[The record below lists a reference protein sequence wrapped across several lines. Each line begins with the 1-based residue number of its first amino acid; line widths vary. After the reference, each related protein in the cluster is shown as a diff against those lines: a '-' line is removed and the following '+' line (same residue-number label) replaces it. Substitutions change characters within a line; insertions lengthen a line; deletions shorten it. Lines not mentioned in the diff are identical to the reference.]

1 MPLFTYYIDMILCSQ
16 NLFAISVIIW
26 YNTFIDLSLRKEFAM
41 KLLAIDGN
49 SILNR
54 AFYGIKLLSNK
65 NGVFTNAVFGFMN
78 IYLKNIADV
87 KPDAVAVAFDLRS
100 PTFRHKAASYYKA
113 NRKGMPPELAQQLP
127 IVKELLTH
135 MGVKVVECEGFEA
148 DDILGTLAQSCT
160 DSGDHCYVLTGD
172 RDSLQ
177 LISENVTV
185 LLATN
190 KETIHYDPARFNED
204 YGFSPIQ
211 LIDFKALMGDSS
223 DNIPGVPGIGEKTA
237 SSLIKEFGTIEELYE
252 KYPDSTLTKGVKSK
266 LENGRKSAE
275 ESKWLATI
283 VRDAPIDKDPAG
295 YVPCQTDT
303 AAVSRLLS
311 ELEMFKLLDKL
322 GISASAASSA
332 PAENDTETTIVEE
345 INITVYPLTDTIISA
360 LENCEY
366 IFRDG
371 SLSIRHESN
380 VFTTENSN
388 LILKFF
394 ASDCKKS
401 TDDAKPHYRYAFA
414 HGGELR
420 NICNDAA
427 VSGYLLNSAAADY
440 AVEKLCAEYGVH
452 YYADLGEN
460 ADLASL
466 KGLTEKLRQNISDAE
481 MTDLL
486 ENIELPLT
494 EVLASM
500 EHTGIC
506 IDKKGV
512 EDFGQA
518 LSEMIEETQ
527 QMIYDDAGH
536 EFNISSPK
544 QLGTVLFEEMG
555 LPAKK
560 KTKSGYS
567 TNAEVLEELRNHS
580 PIVDNVLKY
589 RQYTKL
595 NSTYVTGLL
604 DKIAPD
610 GRIHTCFKQTETRT
624 GRISSTEPNMQNIP
638 VRTELGAQMRKF
650 FTAAKGKTLV
660 DADYSQ
666 IELRVMAH
674 LCGDENM
681 ISAFTSG
688 EDFHTSTA
696 AQVFDM
702 PVFMVT
708 PEMRSAAK
716 AVNFG
721 IIYGI
726 GAFSLS
732 KDIGTSVAMAKK
744 YIADY
749 LARFLK
755 VKEFTDSVV
764 NEAEATGCVT
774 TMFGRKRRIPEL
786 SSSNKMLQAAGRRIA
801 MNTPVQGT
809 AADLI
814 KIAMINVYRRLKEEN
829 LDARLILQV
838 HDELILES
846 SEADSQ
852 RAAQLLSEE
861 MQRVYDMKVPL
872 AVDVHTGFSWYDA
885 KG

>member
-1 MPLFTYYIDMILCSQ
+1 
-16 NLFAISVIIW
+16 
-26 YNTFIDLSLRKEFAM
+26 M

-54 AFYGIKLLSNK
+54 AFYGIKLLTNK
-65 NGVFTNAVFGFMN
+65 KGQFTNAIFGFMN
-78 IYLKNIADV
+78 IYLRNIGDI

-100 PTFRHKAASYYKA
+100 PTFRHKAVSYYKA
-113 NRKGMPPELAQQLP
+113 NRKGMPPKLAEQLP
-127 IVKELLTH
+127 RVKELLGL
-135 MGVKVVECEGFEA
+135 MGVKVIECEGYEA
-148 DDILGTLAQSCT
+148 DDILGTLSKLCS
-160 DSGDHCYVLTGD
+160 DSGNECYVLTGD

-177 LISENVTV
+177 LIDDKVTV
-185 LLATN
+185 VLATN
-190 KETIHYDPARFNED
+190 KENIYYTPDRFMED
-204 YGFSPIQ
+204 YGFEPIK
-211 LIDFKALMGDSS
+211 LIDLKALMGDSS
-223 DNIPGVPGIGEKTA
+223 DNIPGVAGIGEKTA
-237 SSLIKEFGTIEELYE
+237 TTLIKEYGSVENLYE
-252 KYPDSTLTKGVKSK
+252 NYEDSSLTKGVKAK
-266 LENGRKSAE
+266 LAAGADSAK

-283 VRDAPIDKDPAG
+283 VRDAPIDTDLEG
-295 YVPCQTDT
+295 YKLGTPDT
-303 AAVSRLLS
+303 AAVSLMLS

-322 GISASAASSA
+322 GISATEGTNAA
-332 PAENDTETTIVEE
+332 PAAKEE
-345 INITVYPLTDTIISA
+345 EAPVINAELAGLTADIIEKLTD
-360 LENCEY
+360 CEY
-366 IFRDG
+366 LFRDG
-371 SLSIRHESN
+371 SLSVRSGDCVYNTDDEK
-380 VFTTENSN
+380 
-388 LILKFF
+388 LILQFLS
-394 ASDCKKS
+394 SDCTKA
-401 TDDAKPHYRYAFA
+401 TDDAKAHYRWAMA
-414 HGGELR
+414 HGGELKNLR
-420 NICNDAA
+420 NDAA
-427 VSGYLLNSAAADY
+427 ICGYLLNTSASDY
-440 AVEKLCAEYGVH
+440 AVDKLCAEYGVH
-452 YYADLGEN
+452 YYSEN
-460 ADLASL
+460 FDLAELLSL
-466 KGLTEKLRQNISDAE
+466 RGLIKKLRAE
-481 MTDLL
+481 IESEGMTELL
-486 ENIELPLT
+486 EKVELPLT

-500 EHTGIC
+500 ENSGVL
-506 IDKKGV
+506 IDRKGV
-512 EDFGQA
+512 EDFGTY

-567 TNAEVLEELRNHS
+567 TNAEVLEELRS
-580 PIVDNVLKY
+580 YAPIVDNVLKY

-595 NSTYVTGLL
+595 NSTYVVGLL

-610 GRIHTCFKQTETRT
+610 GRIHTWFRQTETRT

-650 FTAAKGKTLV
+650 FTAAEGKTLI

-681 ISAFTSG
+681 TEAFNSG
-688 EDFHTSTA
+688 EDIHTSTA

-702 PVFMVT
+702 PLFMVT

-726 GAFSLS
+726 GAFSLA
-732 KDIGTSVAMAKK
+732 KDIGTSVAKAKK

-749 LARFLK
+749 LAK
-755 VKEFTDSVV
+755 YPKV
-764 NEAEATGCVT
+764 NEFMETTVDNAFKEGYVT

-786 SSSNKMLQAAGRRIA
+786 SSSNKMLQAAGKRIA

-814 KIAMINVYRRLKEEN
+814 KIAMINVYNRLKAEK
-829 LDARLILQV
+829 LDAKLILQV
-838 HDELILES
+838 HDELIIES
-846 SEADSQ
+846 DLSCAD
-852 RAAQLLSEE
+852 RCAELLKEE
-861 MQRVYDMKVPL
+861 MQGVYDMRVPL
-872 AVDVHTGFSWYDA
+872 AVDVHTGHSWYDA

>member
-1 MPLFTYYIDMILCSQ
+1 
-16 NLFAISVIIW
+16 
-26 YNTFIDLSLRKEFAM
+26 M

-54 AFYGIKLLSNK
+54 AFYGIKLLTNK
-65 NGVFTNAVFGFMN
+65 KGQFTNAIFGFMN
-78 IYLKNIADV
+78 IYLRNIGDI

-100 PTFRHKAASYYKA
+100 PTFRHKAVSYYKA
-113 NRKGMPPELAQQLP
+113 NRKGMPPELAEQLP
-127 IVKELLTH
+127 RVKKLLGL
-135 MGVKVVECEGFEA
+135 MGVKVIECEGYEA
-148 DDILGTLAQSCT
+148 DDILGTLSKLCS
-160 DSGDHCYVLTGD
+160 DSGNECYVLTGD

-177 LISENVTV
+177 LIDDKVTV
-185 LLATN
+185 VLATN
-190 KETIHYDPARFNED
+190 KENIYYTPDRFMED
-204 YGFSPIQ
+204 YGFEPIK
-211 LIDFKALMGDSS
+211 LIDLKALMGDSS
-223 DNIPGVPGIGEKTA
+223 DNIPGVAGIGEKTA
-237 SSLIKEFGTIEELYE
+237 STLIKEYGSVENLYE
-252 KYPDSTLTKGVKSK
+252 NYENSGLTKGVKAK
-266 LENGRKSAE
+266 LAAGADSAK

-283 VRDAPIDKDPAG
+283 VRDAPIDTDLEG
-295 YVPCQTDT
+295 YKLGTPDT
-303 AAVSRLLS
+303 AAVSLMLS

-322 GISASAASSA
+322 GISATEGTNAA
-332 PAENDTETTIVEE
+332 PAAKEE
-345 INITVYPLTDTIISA
+345 EAPVINAELAGLTADIIAKLTD
-360 LENCEY
+360 CEY
-366 IFRDG
+366 LFRDG
-371 SLSIRHESN
+371 SLSVRSGDCVYNTDDEK
-380 VFTTENSN
+380 
-388 LILKFF
+388 LILQFLS
-394 ASDCKKS
+394 SDCTKA
-401 TDDAKPHYRYAFA
+401 TDDAKAHYRWAMA
-414 HGGELR
+414 HGGELKNLR
-420 NICNDAA
+420 SDAA
-427 VSGYLLNSAAADY
+427 ICGYLLNTSASDY
-440 AVEKLCAEYGVH
+440 AVDKLCAEYGVH
-452 YYADLGEN
+452 YYSEN
-460 ADLASL
+460 FDLAELLSL
-466 KGLTEKLRQNISDAE
+466 RGLIRKLRSEIESE
-481 MTDLL
+481 GMTELL
-486 ENIELPLT
+486 EKVELPLT

-500 EHTGIC
+500 EDSGVL
-506 IDKKGV
+506 IDRKGV
-512 EDFGQA
+512 EDFGTY

-567 TNAEVLEELRNHS
+567 TNAEVLEELRS
-580 PIVDNVLKY
+580 YAPIVDNVLKY

-595 NSTYVTGLL
+595 NSTYVVGLL

-610 GRIHTCFKQTETRT
+610 GRIHTWFRQTETRT

-650 FTAAKGKTLV
+650 FTAAEGKTLI

-681 ISAFTSG
+681 TEAFNSG
-688 EDFHTSTA
+688 EDIHTSTA

-702 PVFMVT
+702 PLFMVT

-726 GAFSLS
+726 GAFSLA
-732 KDIGTSVAMAKK
+732 KDIGTSVAKAKK

-749 LARFLK
+749 LAK
-755 VKEFTDSVV
+755 YPKV
-764 NEAEATGCVT
+764 NEFMETTVDNAFKEGYVT

-786 SSSNKMLQAAGRRIA
+786 SSSNKMLQAAGKRIA

-814 KIAMINVYRRLKEEN
+814 KIAMINVYNRLKAEK
-829 LDARLILQV
+829 LDAKLILQV
-838 HDELILES
+838 HDELIIES
-846 SEADSQ
+846 DLSCAD
-852 RAAQLLSEE
+852 RCAELLKEE
-861 MQRVYDMKVPL
+861 MQGVYDMRVPL
-872 AVDVHTGFSWYDA
+872 AVDVHTGHSWYDA

>member
-1 MPLFTYYIDMILCSQ
+1 
-16 NLFAISVIIW
+16 
-26 YNTFIDLSLRKEFAM
+26 M

-65 NGVFTNAVFGFMN
+65 NGVFTNAIFGFMN
-78 IYLKNIADV
+78 IYLKNYADV
-87 KPDAVAVAFDLRS
+87 QPDAVAVAFDLRS
-100 PTFRHKAASYYKA
+100 PTFRHKAAAYYKA
-113 NRKGMPPELAQQLP
+113 NRKGMPEELAQQLP
-127 IVKELLTH
+127 IVKELLRL
-135 MGVKVVECEGFEA
+135 MGIKVVECEGYEA
-148 DDILGTLAQSCT
+148 DDVLGTLSKSCSNKGAQ
-160 DSGDHCYVLTGD
+160 CYVLTGD

-177 LISENVTV
+177 LIDENVTV

-190 KETIHYDPARFNED
+190 KETIRYTPDRFRED
-204 YGFSPIQ
+204 YGFEPIK
-211 LIDFKALMGDSS
+211 LIDLKALMGDSS
-223 DNIPGVPGIGEKTA
+223 DNIPGVAGIGEKTA
-237 SSLIKEFGTIEELYE
+237 SALIKEFGSLEELYE
-252 KYPDSTLTKGVKSK
+252 KYEDSGLTKGVKTK
-266 LENGRKSAE
+266 LTNGADSAK

-283 VRDAPIDKDPAG
+283 VRDAPIDSTPENYIPTEPDSAG
-295 YVPCQTDT
+295 I
-303 AAVSRLLS
+303 SSLLS

-322 GISASAASSA
+322 GISATEGTNQSAAAEKPA
-332 PAENDTETTIVEE
+332 PAIKVME
-345 INITVYPLTDTIISA
+345 SA
-360 LENCEY
+360 LTADV
-366 IFRDG
+366 IPG
-371 SLSIRHESN
+371 LSEVSYLLREGTLTVRSGDN
-380 VFTTENSN
+380 VYTTNEKP
-388 LILKFF
+388 LILDFL
-394 ASDCKKS
+394 SSGCSKS
-401 TDDAKPHYRYAFA
+401 TDDAKAHYRYAMA
-414 HGGELR
+414 EGREL
-420 NICNDAA
+420 IGLKNDAA
-427 VSGYLLNSAAADY
+427 ICGYLLNTSASDY
-440 AVEKLCAEYGVH
+440 AVDKLCAEYGVH
-452 YYADLGEN
+452 YYSENGQYADL
-460 ADLASL
+460 LSL
-466 KGLTEKLRQNISDAE
+466 EGLITELRSRIESE
-481 MTDLL
+481 GMTDLL
-486 ENIELPLT
+486 ENVELPLT
-494 EVLASM
+494 EVLAAM
-500 EHTGIC
+500 EDTGIC
-506 IDKKGV
+506 IDKQGV
-512 EDFGQA
+512 QDFGTY

-544 QLGTVLFEEMG
+544 QLGTVLFDELG

-567 TNAEVLEELRNHS
+567 TNAEVLEELRSQS

-595 NSTYVTGLL
+595 NSTYVVGLL

-610 GRIHTCFKQTETRT
+610 GRIHTWFRQTETRT

-638 VRTELGAQMRKF
+638 VRTELGAKMRKF
-650 FTAAKGKTLV
+650 FTASPGKTLV

-674 LCGDENM
+674 LCGDKNM
-681 ISAFTSG
+681 IDAFNSG
-688 EDFHTSTA
+688 EDIHTSTA

-702 PVFMVT
+702 PSIMVT

-732 KDIGTSVAMAKK
+732 KDINTSVAQAKK

-749 LARFLK
+749 LARFSK
-755 VKEFTDSVV
+755 VKEFMD
-764 NEAEATGCVT
+764 ATVDNAVRDGAVT

-786 SSSNKMLQAAGRRIA
+786 ASSNKMLQAAGKRIA

-814 KIAMINVYRRLKEEN
+814 KIAMINVYRRLKAEKI
-829 LDARLILQV
+829 DAKLILQV

-846 SEADSQ
+846 AVDCAD
-852 RAAQLLSEE
+852 RAAEILREE
-861 MQRVYDMKVPL
+861 MQNVCEMKVPL
-872 AVDVHTGFSWYDA
+872 AVDVHTGYSWYDA

>member
-1 MPLFTYYIDMILCSQ
+1 
-16 NLFAISVIIW
+16 
-26 YNTFIDLSLRKEFAM
+26 M

-54 AFYGIKLLSNK
+54 AFYGIKLLTNK
-65 NGVFTNAVFGFMN
+65 KGQFTNAIFGFMN
-78 IYLKNIADV
+78 IYLRNIGDI

-100 PTFRHKAASYYKA
+100 PTFRHKAVSYYKA
-113 NRKGMPPELAQQLP
+113 NRKGMPPELAEQLP
-127 IVKELLTH
+127 RVKELLGL
-135 MGVKVVECEGFEA
+135 MGVKVIECEGYEA
-148 DDILGTLAQSCT
+148 DDILGTLSKLCS
-160 DSGDHCYVLTGD
+160 DSGNECYVLTGD

-177 LISENVTV
+177 LIDDKVTV
-185 LLATN
+185 VLATN
-190 KETIHYDPARFNED
+190 KENIYYTPDRFMED
-204 YGFSPIQ
+204 YGFEPIK
-211 LIDFKALMGDSS
+211 LIDLKALMGDSS
-223 DNIPGVPGIGEKTA
+223 DNIPGVAGIGEKTA
-237 SSLIKEFGTIEELYE
+237 STLIKEYGSVENLYE
-252 KYPDSTLTKGVKSK
+252 NYENSGITKGVKAK
-266 LENGRKSAE
+266 LAAGADSAK

-283 VRDAPIDKDPAG
+283 VRDAPIDTDLEG
-295 YVPCQTDT
+295 YKLGTPDT
-303 AAVSRLLS
+303 AAVSLMLS

-322 GISASAASSA
+322 GISATEGTNAA
-332 PAENDTETTIVEE
+332 PAAKEE
-345 INITVYPLTDTIISA
+345 KAPVINAELADLTADVIAKLTD
-360 LENCEY
+360 CEY
-366 IFRDG
+366 LFRDG
-371 SLSIRHESN
+371 SLSVRSGDCVYNTDDEK
-380 VFTTENSN
+380 
-388 LILKFF
+388 LILQFL
-394 ASDCKKS
+394 ASDCTKA
-401 TDDAKPHYRYAFA
+401 TDDAKAHYRWAMA
-414 HGGELR
+414 HGGELKNLR
-420 NICNDAA
+420 SDAA
-427 VSGYLLNSAAADY
+427 ICGYLLNTSASDY
-440 AVEKLCAEYGVH
+440 AVDKLCAEYGVH
-452 YYADLGEN
+452 YYSEN
-460 ADLASL
+460 FDLAELLSL
-466 KGLTEKLRQNISDAE
+466 RGLIKKLRAE
-481 MTDLL
+481 IESEGMTELL
-486 ENIELPLT
+486 EKVELPLT

-500 EHTGIC
+500 EDSGVLINR
-506 IDKKGV
+506 KGV
-512 EDFGQA
+512 EDFGTY

-567 TNAEVLEELRNHS
+567 TNAEVLEELRS
-580 PIVDNVLKY
+580 CAPIVDNVLKY

-595 NSTYVTGLL
+595 NSTYVVGLL

-610 GRIHTCFKQTETRT
+610 GRIHTWFRQTETRT

-650 FTAAKGKTLV
+650 FTAAEGKTLI

-681 ISAFTSG
+681 IEAFNSG
-688 EDFHTSTA
+688 EDIHTSTA

-702 PVFMVT
+702 PLFMVT

-726 GAFSLS
+726 GAFSLA
-732 KDIGTSVAMAKK
+732 KDIGTSVAKAKK

-749 LARFLK
+749 LAK
-755 VKEFTDSVV
+755 YPKV
-764 NEAEATGCVT
+764 NEFMETTVDNAFKDGYVT

-786 SSSNKMLQAAGRRIA
+786 SSSNKMLQAAGKRIA

-814 KIAMINVYRRLKEEN
+814 KIAMINVYNRLKAEK

-838 HDELILES
+838 HDELIIES
-846 SEADSQ
+846 DLSCAD
-852 RAAQLLSEE
+852 RCAELLKEE
-861 MQRVYDMKVPL
+861 MQGVYDMRVPL
-872 AVDVHTGFSWYDA
+872 AVDVHTGHSWYDA